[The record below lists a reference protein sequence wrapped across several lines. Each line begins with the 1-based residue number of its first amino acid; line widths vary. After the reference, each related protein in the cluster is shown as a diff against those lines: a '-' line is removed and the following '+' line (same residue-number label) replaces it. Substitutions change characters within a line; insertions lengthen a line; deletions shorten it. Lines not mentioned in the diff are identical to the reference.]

1 MERVWDTFLVRRAV
15 IVKTKCKELSQAMEH
30 LPFIAG
36 TISGLIFISSH
47 VPMLLKAF
55 CTQDLHS
62 YSRLNILLVNIGN
75 LIYWLYLISLPLGPI
90 WVLHTFYTISS
101 GLLLI
106 LYKYPTLLATVQK
119 RKGDLLCYGP
129 NYKL

>member
-1 MERVWDTFLVRRAV
+1 MEQMSL
-15 IVKTKCKELSQAMEH
+15 
-30 LPFIAG
+30 IAG

-62 YSRLNILLVNIGN
+62 YSRLNLLLVNVGN
-75 LIYWLYLISLPLGPI
+75 LIYWLYLVSLPLGPV

-106 LYKYPTLLATVQK
+106 LFEHPTLLATVQK
-119 RKGDLLCYGP
+119 RKGGLLCYGS
-129 NYKL
+129 NHKL